1 MRQPQEQSNPRA
13 RLARGAGT
21 VLHHA
26 VEAQQ
31 RGTDD
36 HDAVRRSLRSLC
48 RVARSQGILAE
59 QLILICKDAWRTL
72 PEARE
77 LPPDAGSDTLKR
89 VIAQCI
95 DEFYRTDGKDIS
107 RAPPVQEPATVPEA
121 SLSFMLG
128 PLS

>member
-1 MRQPQEQSNPRA
+1 M
-13 RLARGAGT
+13 

-31 RGTDD
+31 RGIDE

-48 RVARSQGILAE
+48 RVARSQGILIE
-59 QLILICKDAWRTL
+59 QLILICKNTWRSL

-77 LPPDAGSDTLKR
+77 LPSDAGNETLKR

-95 DEFYRTDGKDIS
+95 DEFYRADGDHFAGARTS
-107 RAPPVQEPATVPEA
+107 RNAAPVPEA